1 MKSENR
7 VESGVSEC
15 CSVNRRSF
23 VKAVAA
29 ASSLAMLPGRAFAA
43 GLFAGPSRTSASE
56 TAVAEFYASLTDD
69 QKKVLCFNF
78 EHELRHRI
86 SANWHVTKPTMGE
99 TFFTSPQRE
108 MVGRIVKGL
117 CSEEGYER
125 MTRQMD
131 EDAGGLH
138 EFSVAMF
145 GEPGSKQ
152 FEFMLTGRHLT
163 LRADGDSV
171 DKAAFGGP
179 IVYGHDQGEPD
190 ASKNIYFYQTQQ
202 TDAVFKSLTS
212 EQAAKALLEKAPA
225 EAAVQVQG
233 DGGKFAGIKVGDL
246 QAEQKA
252 MVEKTLG
259 VLLAPYRKEDIDEV
273 MQVLKESG
281 GVDQLHMAFYQ
292 QEDVGGDKTWDIWR
306 VEGPSFVWHYR
317 GAPHVHA
324 YINIG
329 HVKKA

>member
-1 MKSENR
+1 MTSENR
-7 VESGVSEC
+7 VESGISEC

-29 ASSLAMLPGRAFAA
+29 ASSLAMLPGRTFAA

-69 QKKVLCFNF
+69 QKKVLCFDF

-179 IVYGHDQGEPD
+179 IVYGHDQIEKD

-225 EAAVQVQG
+225 ETAVQLQG
-233 DGGKFAGIKVGDL
+233 ESGKFAGIKVGDL
-246 QAEQKA
+246 QADQKA
-252 MVEKTLG
+252 MVETQLEH
-259 VLLAPYRKEDIDEV
+259 AP
-273 MQVLKESG
+273 
-281 GVDQLHMAFYQ
+281 
-292 QEDVGGDKTWDIWR
+292 TP
-306 VEGPSFVWHYR
+306 GPSGRRYPKRRHLKPGQRHRAWTHPVFDGLRFCRSETHR
-317 GAPHVHA
+317 QKLPPLPPLPPSPPSLGPPTP
-324 YINIG
+324 
-329 HVKKA
+329 